1 MIINERSYN
10 EFFKLTF
17 SALTLAFAGNFFAQE
32 NNCKEIAELAV
43 ELKED
48 YKNLNEVYAD
58 LKVDLATSKVLEG
71 TETGIKL
78 KYSVQRRKLVADA
91 VFTKELSG
99 VKGQKLYKKVFDLC
113 DKGARDSEARAARQE
128 AREAKKRA
136 ASSE

>member
-1 MIINERSYN
+1 MMSFVKLII
-10 EFFKLTF
+10 
-17 SALTLAFAGNFFAQE
+17 SAMTLASSGISFAQE
-32 NNCKEIAELAV
+32 NNCKEIAEMAV

-58 LKVDLATSKVLEG
+58 LKVDLAKSKVLEG
-71 TETGIKL
+71 TQTGIEL
-78 KYSVQRRKLVADA
+78 KYSVQRRKVIADA

-136 ASSE
+136 ATSD